1 MRQFDYSKLT
11 KISYDSEI
19 ISYISKINQYKGKQE
34 LYIRQKPVELERLI
48 EIARIQSTESS
59 NSIEGI
65 RTTST
70 RMKQLLSEK
79 TSPKSRD
86 EEEIIGYRDVL
97 DLIHSSH
104 EEIKIVPNHIL
115 QLHKILLSHTN
126 LSYGGNF
133 KSVQNYITETY
144 PNGEA
149 VTRFTPLSPFET
161 PAAISSICES
171 YNRTKELELIDPLIL
186 IPVFISDFL
195 CIHPFNDGN
204 GRMSRLLMLLLL
216 YQNDFIVGKYI
227 SIEKQIE
234 KTKNAYYDVLEKID
248 HGWHEENNDPI
259 PFVKY
264 FLKVVLAAYKEFE
277 ERVGVVE
284 EAGAKSS
291 VYDIVKNYCKNKLGK
306 FTSSDVIRDC
316 PSGGRSSILDS
327 LKKLVD
333 EGIIEK
339 KGTGK
344 STYYIRIETEEEL
357 WFSPKQ

>member
-34 LYIRQKPVELERLI
+34 LYIRQKPIELERLI

-79 TSPKSRD
+79 TAPKSRD

-171 YNRTKELELIDPLIL
+171 YNRTKELELIDDDENTGIN
-186 IPVFISDFL
+186 F
-195 CIHPFNDGN
+195 
-204 GRMSRLLMLLLL
+204 
-216 YQNDFIVGKYI
+216 
-227 SIEKQIE
+227 
-234 KTKNAYYDVLEKID
+234 LEKYNLEPAEVESASNIVSNTSNKEVKAFKVSQVISPIY
-248 HGWHEENNDPI
+248 GVKKEVINNND
-259 PFVKY
+259 
-264 FLKVVLAAYKEFE
+264 KE
-277 ERVGVVE
+277 
-284 EAGAKSS
+284 A
-291 VYDIVKNYCKNKLGK
+291 
-306 FTSSDVIRDC
+306 
-316 PSGGRSSILDS
+316 
-327 LKKLVD
+327 
-333 EGIIEK
+333 
-339 KGTGK
+339 
-344 STYYIRIETEEEL
+344 
-357 WFSPKQ
+357 